1 MTHDVVLWATMA
13 MVKDVVQKAD
23 RFRDGEG
30 VCV

>member
-1 MTHDVVLWATMA
+1 MTHDLVLWTKWRWAKML
-13 MVKDVVQKAD
+13 VQKAD